1 MEELEKSFIER
12 YNDDFLY
19 YVDDNRYDWMKR
31 EEYIEAERKKNRI
44 YEDYPRV
51 EKYVETSNI
60 PRLNKQDLEALR
72 EYMDIERDID
82 IIEQKQIFKLG
93 FREALLFFKE
103 LGFLKIEKQKSDK
116 VSNKNSSCHKTWTLA

>member
-31 EEYIEAERKKNRI
+31 EDYIEAERKKKRI

-51 EKYVETSNI
+51 EKYLETSNN

-72 EYMDIERDID
+72 DYMDIERDIE

-103 LGFLKIEKQKSDK
+103 LEFLNIEKNKKYDK
-116 VSNKNSSCHKTWTLA
+116 MESK

>member
-31 EEYIEAERKKNRI
+31 EDYIEAERKKNRI

-51 EKYVETSNI
+51 EKFIETSNI
-60 PRLNKQDLEALR
+60 SRLNKQDLEALR
-72 EYMDIERDID
+72 DYMDIERDID

-103 LGFLKIEKQKSDK
+103 LGFLKIEKQKS
-116 VSNKNSSCHKTWTLA
+116 NKMSSKNASCHKT

>member
-31 EEYIEAERKKNRI
+31 EEYFEAERKKNRI

-116 VSNKNSSCHKTWTLA
+116 VSNKNSSCHKT

>member
-31 EEYIEAERKKNRI
+31 EDYIEAEIKKNRI

-51 EKYVETSNI
+51 EKYLETSNI

-72 EYMDIERDID
+72 EYLDIERDID

-103 LGFLKIEKQKSDK
+103 LGFLKIEKQKNDK
-116 VSNKNSSCHKTWTLA
+116 MPNKDASCHKT

>member
-12 YNDDFLY
+12 YNDNFLY
-19 YVDDNRYDWMKR
+19 YVDDNRMDWIKR
-31 EEYIEAERKKNRI
+31 EDYIEAERKKKRI

-51 EKYVETSNI
+51 EKYLETSNI

-103 LGFLKIEKQKSDK
+103 MGLLQI
-116 VSNKNSSCHKTWTLA
+116 

>member
-51 EKYVETSNI
+51 EKYIETSNI

-103 LGFLKIEKQKSDK
+103 MGLLQI
-116 VSNKNSSCHKTWTLA
+116 